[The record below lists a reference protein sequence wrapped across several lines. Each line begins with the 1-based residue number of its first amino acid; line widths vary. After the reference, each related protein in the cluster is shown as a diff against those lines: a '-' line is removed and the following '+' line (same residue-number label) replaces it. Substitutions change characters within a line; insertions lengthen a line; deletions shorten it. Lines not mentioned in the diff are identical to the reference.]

1 MILGQSDSPGRHL
14 STEHAATRT
23 YTGSPLARRNIRRV
37 ISPWPPHLILSYLS
51 YKVLHLLS
59 TLHVRSTDTSPNER
73 VPCWLVMQA
82 LLKRPALLA
91 GGGVAYVGGVVLA
104 YEYLSPRPPLPSACE
119 RCCTFNALAP
129 SYDAEIERDEA
140 SSGILELRREIAAY
154 AKGKVLEV
162 AGGTG
167 RNLAFYTEAVSELLV
182 TDFSQDM
189 LKVGAGKVAKLRAAE
204 GGAPGLS
211 NVTLAVVDA
220 AAMPLESAQYDTVI
234 DSFGICSFEEPQAA
248 LEEMKRWFAPSWP
261 WPLAES

>member
-1 MILGQSDSPGRHL
+1 
-14 STEHAATRT
+14 
-23 YTGSPLARRNIRRV
+23 
-37 ISPWPPHLILSYLS
+37 
-51 YKVLHLLS
+51 
-59 TLHVRSTDTSPNER
+59 
-73 VPCWLVMQA
+73 MQA
-82 LLKRPALLA
+82 LLKRPALLV
-91 GGGVAYVGGVVLA
+91 GGGVAYVGGVVFA
-104 YEYLSPRPPLPSACE
+104 YEYLSPKPPLPSACE

-140 SSGILELRREIAAY
+140 SSGILELRREITAY
-154 AKGKVLEV
+154 AKGRVLEV

-248 LEEMKRWFAPSWP
+248 LEEMKRWFATS
-261 WPLAES
+261 

>member
-1 MILGQSDSPGRHL
+1 
-14 STEHAATRT
+14 
-23 YTGSPLARRNIRRV
+23 
-37 ISPWPPHLILSYLS
+37 
-51 YKVLHLLS
+51 
-59 TLHVRSTDTSPNER
+59 
-73 VPCWLVMQA
+73 MQA

-167 RNLAFYTEAVSELLV
+167 RNLAFYTDAVRELLV
-182 TDFSQDM
+182 IDTSAEM
-189 LKVGAGKVAKLRAAE
+189 LKVGAGKVAALRAE
-204 GGAPGLS
+204 GRAAGLS
-211 NVTLAVVDA
+211 AVTLAVGDA
-220 AAMPLESAQYDTVI
+220 EALPCESEQYDTVL
-234 DSFGICSFEEPQAA
+234 DSFGLCSFERPQAA
-248 LEEMKRWFAPSWP
+248 LEEMKRWCA
-261 WPLAES
+261 